1 MYAREMKR
9 TDRDIRH
16 RMTGLMRSVAMLL
29 QSAMMLTVA
38 AVAVPVFVSCG
49 SGGEDVVIPETPNP
63 TPDPTPTPTPE
74 EPNAD
79 LPILF
84 SALQQEE
91 ENITRAGL
99 QDNDVTSFKVYGFK
113 NMSYDDLNDS
123 YGDPQIVFPGYTVN
137 WVANSAYTTASNTHE
152 WEYVNQQAHDQE
164 EQTIKYWDWSSSA
177 YRFFGV
183 AGATRTN
190 EVTGTEV
197 TNGSIK
203 YYKVTYQ
210 ADAKKEDETP
220 YYSHLWF
227 STGNP
232 DVYPQRQFGQPVQLE
247 FIKPLSKVRFMFIF
261 EDPSLASTTELT
273 NKSFR
278 PTSNST
284 IKTKGDV
291 TVTYPLTGTSLTETF
306 AASGEPEGLT
316 EFKLDYYTSVTKD
329 NGVVIDPYLGA
340 DETNVNKVYTV
351 LPVTNQGTY
360 TLYVYVNGEPKTTIV
375 PAEYMDWKPGY
386 QYTYVF
392 KVHVDGGVS
401 ISSVQSA
408 FTQWTIHES
417 DHTVHNW

>member
-1 MYAREMKR
+1 
-9 TDRDIRH
+9 
-16 RMTGLMRSVAMLL
+16 MRSA
-29 QSAMMLTVA
+29 S
-38 AVAVPVFVSCG
+38 VPVLLAWALTAVVSCG
-49 SGGEDVVIPETPNP
+49 GSGGDDVVTPEIPNP

-74 EPNAD
+74 EPDANV
-79 LPILF
+79 PILF
-84 SALQQEE
+84 SASQPEE
-91 ENITRAGL
+91 ENVTRGNGL
-99 QDNDVTSFKVYGFK
+99 EDKNVTAFKVYGFK
-113 NMSYDDLNDS
+113 NMSYDPESGS
-123 YGDPQIVFPGYTVN
+123 YGEPQIVFPGYTVK
-137 WVANSAYTTASNTHE
+137 WITNSAYTTTSNTDG

-164 EQTIKYWDWSSSA
+164 EQTIKYWDWSANA
-177 YRFFGV
+177 YRFLGV

-190 EVTGTEV
+190 VVTGQEVTKGSIQYYEV
-197 TNGSIK
+197 T
-203 YYKVTYQ
+203 YK
-210 ADAKKEDETP
+210 ADARKEDEVP

-278 PTSNST
+278 PTNGNT

-316 EFKLDYYTSVTKD
+316 EFNQDYYASESIRKD
-329 NGVVIDPYLGA
+329 GSGVVIEPYLGA
-340 DETNVNKVYTV
+340 VEANANKVYTV
-351 LPVTNQGTY
+351 LPVTGQGTY
-360 TLYVYVNGEPKTTIV
+360 ELYVYVNGEPKKTIV

-408 FTQWTIHES
+408 FTEWKYS
-417 DHTVHNW
+417 SADHTVHNW

>member
-1 MYAREMKR
+1 MKR

-16 RMTGLMRSVAMLL
+16 RVVDLMRSASVLL
-29 QSAMMLTVA
+29 LLAWTLT
-38 AVAVPVFVSCG
+38 AVVSCG
-49 SGGEDVVIPETPNP
+49 SGGDDVVTPEIPNP

-74 EPNAD
+74 EPDANV
-79 LPILF
+79 PILF
-84 SALQQEE
+84 SASQPEE
-91 ENITRAGL
+91 ENVTRGNGL
-99 QDNDVTSFKVYGFK
+99 EEKNVTSFKVYGFK
-113 NMSYDDLNDS
+113 NMSYDPESGS
-123 YGDPQIVFPGYTVN
+123 YGEPQIVFPGYTVK
-137 WVANSAYTTASNTHE
+137 WITNSAYTTTSNTDG

-197 TNGSIK
+197 TVESIK

-232 DVYPQRQFGQPVQLE
+232 DVYPQRKFGQPVQLE

>member
-1 MYAREMKR
+1 
-9 TDRDIRH
+9 
-16 RMTGLMRSVAMLL
+16 MRSVAVLL

-74 EPNAD
+74 VPNAD

-113 NMSYDDLNDS
+113 NMSYDPESGS
-123 YGDPQIVFPGYTVN
+123 YGEPQIVFPGYTVK
-137 WVANSAYTTASNTHE
+137 WITNSAYTTTSNTDG

-197 TNGSIK
+197 TVESIK

-291 TVTYPLTGTSLTETF
+291 TVSYPLTGTSLTETF

-316 EFKLDYYTSVTKD
+316 EFNQDYYASVGYDENDPPK
-329 NGVVIDPYLGA
+329 VVSPYLGA
-340 DETNVNKVYTV
+340 VEANKNKVYTV
-351 LPVTNQGTY
+351 LPVTGQGTY
-360 TLYVYVNGEPKTTIV
+360 TLNVYVNGEPKKTIV

>member
-1 MYAREMKR
+1 MKR

-16 RMTGLMRSVAMLL
+16 RVVDLMRSASVLL
-29 QSAMMLTVA
+29 LLAWTLT
-38 AVAVPVFVSCG
+38 AVVSCG
-49 SGGEDVVIPETPNP
+49 SGGDDVVTPEIPNP

-74 EPNAD
+74 EPDANV
-79 LPILF
+79 PILF
-84 SALQQEE
+84 SASQPEE
-91 ENITRAGL
+91 ENVTRGNGL
-99 QDNDVTSFKVYGFK
+99 EEKNVTSFKVYGFK
-113 NMSYDDLNDS
+113 NMSYDPESGS
-123 YGDPQIVFPGYTVN
+123 YGEPQIVFPGYTVK
-137 WVANSAYTTASNTHE
+137 WITNSAYTTTSNTDG

-164 EQTIKYWDWSSSA
+164 EQTIKYWDWSANA
-177 YRFFGV
+177 YRFLGV

-190 EVTGTEV
+190 VVTGQEVTKE
-197 TNGSIK
+197 SIK

-273 NKSFR
+273 EKHFL
-278 PTSNST
+278 PTNGTT

-291 TVTYPLTGTSLTETF
+291 TVSYPLTGTSLTETF

-316 EFKLDYYTSVTKD
+316 EFNLDYYTSVTKD
-329 NGVVIDPYLGA
+329 YEGTVIEPYLGA
-340 DETNVNKVYTV
+340 VEANVNKVYTV
-351 LPVTNQGTY
+351 LPVTGQGSY
-360 TLYVYVNGEPKTTIV
+360 TLHVYVNGEPKKTIV

>member
-1 MYAREMKR
+1 MRQ

-16 RMTGLMRSVAMLL
+16 RVVDLMRSAC
-29 QSAMMLTVA
+29 
-38 AVAVPVFVSCG
+38 VPVLLAWALTAVVSCG
-49 SGGEDVVIPETPNP
+49 GSGGDDVVTPEIPNP

-74 EPNAD
+74 EPDAN

-99 QDNDVTSFKVYGFK
+99 EEKNVTSFKVYGFK
-113 NMSYDDLNDS
+113 NMDYDEENG
-123 YGDPQIVFPGYTVN
+123 YGDPQTVFPGYIVN
-137 WVANSAYTTASNTHE
+137 WVTNSANTTTSNTNG

-316 EFKLDYYTSVTKD
+316 EFKLDYYTSESIRKETQNEKE
-329 NGVVIDPYLGA
+329 VVVEPYLGA

-392 KVHVDGGVS
+392 KVHVDNGVS

>member
-1 MYAREMKR
+1 MKR

-38 AVAVPVFVSCG
+38 AVAVPAFVSCG
-49 SGGEDVVIPETPNP
+49 SGGEDVVIPVTPDP

-74 EPNAD
+74 EPDAN

-99 QDNDVTSFKVYGFK
+99 EEKNVTSFKVYGFK
-113 NMSYDDLNDS
+113 NMDYDEENG
-123 YGDPQIVFPGYTVN
+123 YGDPQTVFPGYIVN
-137 WVANSAYTTASNTHE
+137 WVTNSANTTTSNTDG

-164 EQTIKYWDWSSSA
+164 EQTIKYWDWSANA
-177 YRFFGV
+177 YRFLGV

-190 EVTGTEV
+190 VVTGTEV
-197 TNGSIK
+197 TVESIK

-232 DVYPQRQFGQPVQLE
+232 DVYPQRKFGQPVQLE